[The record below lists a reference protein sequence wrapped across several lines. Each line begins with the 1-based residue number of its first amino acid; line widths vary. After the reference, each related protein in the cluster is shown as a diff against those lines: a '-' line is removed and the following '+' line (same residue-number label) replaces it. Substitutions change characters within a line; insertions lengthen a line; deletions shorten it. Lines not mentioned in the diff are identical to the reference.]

1 MQYPDY
7 AKPPSK
13 RVVAGM
19 PRQEAL
25 VWLRGVK
32 SAIMGLEKASTGRE
46 KFKEAQQAIR
56 LPLMGTLFVEEYI
69 LALDQYLDDPEL
81 CELAMFIAF
90 SLVAEDGPFDGPVAI
105 FGYRGLL
112 KGPNAPT
119 GINGRDH
126 FAAQLKEMPE
136 AEGILGRVA
145 GAYWKKVK
153 QRKKNLSLNK
163 RLAAEACAIA
173 RAGGGFNLREC
184 SETKPA
190 KYRKPTAAAHMSAE
204 EAHERHKDCAGL
216 AERMYEEGTGIPAR
230 CFELAEANG
239 LFYRPEL

>member
-1 MQYPDY
+1 M
-7 AKPPSK
+7 
-13 RVVAGM
+13 GC
-19 PRQEAL
+19 
-25 VWLRGVK
+25 RGW
-32 SAIMGLEKASTGRE
+32 GG
-46 KFKEAQQAIR
+46 
-56 LPLMGTLFVEEYI
+56 
-69 LALDQYLDDPEL
+69 
-81 CELAMFIAF
+81 
-90 SLVAEDGPFDGPVAI
+90 
-105 FGYRGLL
+105 
-112 KGPNAPT
+112 
-119 GINGRDH
+119 
-126 FAAQLKEMPE
+126 
-136 AEGILGRVA
+136 
-145 GAYWKKVK
+145 GAYRKKVK

-173 RAGGGFNLREC
+173 RAGGFNLREC